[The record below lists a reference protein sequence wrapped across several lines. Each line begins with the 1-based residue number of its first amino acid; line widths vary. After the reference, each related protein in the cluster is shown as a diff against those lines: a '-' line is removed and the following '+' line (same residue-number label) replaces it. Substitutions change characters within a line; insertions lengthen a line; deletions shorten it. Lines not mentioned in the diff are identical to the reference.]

1 MGCGKNISL
10 SIISGI
16 IQKPKAEHEYD
27 VSLMLVFAS
36 C

>member
-1 MGCGKNISL
+1 MGCGKDISMC
-10 SIISGI
+10 IILGI

-27 VSLMLVFAS
+27 VSLMLLFAT